1 MIIKKKRMIENVVD
15 KKLSRKKMLDK
26 GFSKV

>member
-26 GFSKV
+26 GFNKV

>member
-1 MIIKKKRMIENVVD
+1 MVIKKKRMIENVVD

-26 GFSKV
+26 GFNKV